1 MRPGG
6 VYDHGVPR
14 VLLLRH
20 GAPGVLLRRHGV
32 PWLLAPGQL
41 ASVVRLLAPVVRLL
55 APSAAAAAAATSP
68 QELAEGAA
76 PRERGAQQAQ
86 RLPRPSRALQ
96 KRVLP
101 LHIDPAGQRQPEAVR
116 IEPKFG

>member
-41 ASVVRLLAPVVRLL
+41 ASVVRLL

>member
-6 VYDHGVPR
+6 IYDHGVPR

-41 ASVVRLLAPVVRLL
+41 ASVVRLLAP
-55 APSAAAAAAATSP
+55 AAAAAAAAAATSP